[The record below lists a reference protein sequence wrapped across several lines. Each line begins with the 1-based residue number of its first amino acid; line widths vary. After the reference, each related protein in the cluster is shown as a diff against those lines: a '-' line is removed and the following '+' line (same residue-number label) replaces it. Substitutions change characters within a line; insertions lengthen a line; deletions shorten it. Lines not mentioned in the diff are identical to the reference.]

1 MNKII
6 DNFNNDVKKDINSL
20 SDDNEADMN
29 IHENN
34 CVTRIDNNSLE
45 ESRMF
50 PLEEALKVKLTYFY
64 MCR

>member
-20 SDDNEADMN
+20 SDDNEADMK

-34 CVTRIDNNSLE
+34 CVRRIDNNSLE

-50 PLEEALKVKLTYFY
+50 PLEEALKVKH
-64 MCR
+64 